1 MELVTADPRLLLRTL
16 SVTDVDDYWALVDRN
31 RDHLG
36 RHGDYAELRA
46 ADHAAVRRGFEHPVA
61 GEFAFGLRLD
71 GDLVGE
77 MVLNPVDPPRYSL
90 GYWIDEKATGH
101 GYVTAAGLALLAWA
115 RETTGITDVYAGV
128 TFGNRSSVAVL
139 DRLGFAKVSDLDTYT
154 RFRLTL
160 REPSQACAS

>member
-1 MELVTADPRLLLRTL
+1 MELVTADPRLRLRTL
-16 SVTDVDDYWALVDRN
+16 EMADVDDYWRLVERN

-46 ADHAAVRRGFEHPVA
+46 ADHEMIRAGFAHPLD
-61 GEFAFGLRLD
+61 GEFAFGIRVA

-90 GYWIDEKATGH
+90 GYWLDEKATGN
-101 GYVTAAGLALLAWA
+101 GYVTNAGRALVRWA
-115 RETTGITDVYAGV
+115 RENTAITDVYAGV

-139 DRLGFAKVSDLDTYT
+139 DRLGFTKVSDLDTYT

-160 REPSQACAS
+160 REPS